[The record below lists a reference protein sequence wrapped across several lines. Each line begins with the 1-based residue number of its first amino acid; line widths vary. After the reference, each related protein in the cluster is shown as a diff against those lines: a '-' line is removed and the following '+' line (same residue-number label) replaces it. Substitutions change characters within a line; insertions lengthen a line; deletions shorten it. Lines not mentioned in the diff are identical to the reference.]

1 MSKKCFIKHF
11 IIAFRMNNAFRP
23 TGAPKNSAAIKTF
36 SLEYV
41 CLCLQFVGYFAASR
55 SFRASIPTQLD
66 TQWARDACG
75 KCRHLSE
82 NPKKNPPPVLV
93 RFCMVECN

>member
-11 IIAFRMNNAFRP
+11 IIAFRKNNAFRP

-36 SLEYV
+36 SLECV
-41 CLCLQFVGYFAASR
+41 CVCVCLQFAGYFAAFR

-66 TQWARDACG
+66 TQWANN
-75 KCRHLSE
+75 S
-82 NPKKNPPPVLV
+82 
-93 RFCMVECN
+93 FQY